1 MTPLWPLNRVRRSD
15 GRAICRHF
23 GNIWYDAWNAEAAFD
38 GSADRRIARE
48 CVADADKRRN
58 VRQVNSTNKIVDDVV
73 DAVGDSL
80 ICFGTGVHILPCQAQ
95 FIAQVCKRPAADKRN
110 VAEPASGGTTR
121 YIHHTPQSMGRKFC
135 ASTHGEAHFTPLE
148 PSAAKHT
155 HRRNACALF
164 HAHRQQRQANAAD
177 CAQNARQQK
186 EALPPPHRH
195 PQD

>member
-1 MTPLWPLNRVRRSD
+1 MNIPNIANQKVVGFDHFKFRVNNN
-15 GRAICRHF
+15 AF
-23 GNIWYDAWNAEAAFD
+23 GNAPHETIVKHAFPPNPPQLFQPTSTCAPPALRPLAA
-38 GSADRRIARE
+38 S
-48 CVADADKRRN
+48 
-58 VRQVNSTNKIVDDVV
+58 
-73 DAVGDSL
+73 
-80 ICFGTGVHILPCQAQ
+80 
-95 FIAQVCKRPAADKRN
+95 
-110 VAEPASGGTTR
+110 ASGGTTR
-121 YIHHTPQSMGRKFC
+121 YIHHTPKSMGRKFC

>member
-1 MTPLWPLNRVRRSD
+1 MLFRSIPRPPHRQNQIFQPYRTMRKRVFPLQGELLRPIFPRTWWGHTPRNHCKTRISAQSPRNCSSRRPL
-15 GRAICRHF
+15 AH
-23 GNIWYDAWNAEAAFD
+23 
-38 GSADRRIARE
+38 
-48 CVADADKRRN
+48 
-58 VRQVNSTNKIVDDVV
+58 
-73 DAVGDSL
+73 
-80 ICFGTGVHILPCQAQ
+80 P
-95 FIAQVCKRPAADKRN
+95 
-110 VAEPASGGTTR
+110 PASRFSSTTGIR
-121 YIHHTPQSMGRKFC
+121 RHYTLHPPHPQSMGRKFC

>member
-1 MTPLWPLNRVRRSD
+1 MTPRKWRKWPYRLILSGGGSPAMRHQCIDNRVKTCG
-15 GRAICRHF
+15 GRH
-23 GNIWYDAWNAEAAFD
+23 
-38 GSADRRIARE
+38 RE
-48 CVADADKRRN
+48 CIAKR
-58 VRQVNSTNKIVDDVV
+58 TFAHKP
-73 DAVGDSL
+73 
-80 ICFGTGVHILPCQAQ
+80 LPPRAS
-95 FIAQVCKRPAADKRN
+95 PAA
-110 VAEPASGGTTR
+110 PASGSTTR
-121 YIHHTPQSMGRKFC
+121 YIHHTPKSMGRKFC